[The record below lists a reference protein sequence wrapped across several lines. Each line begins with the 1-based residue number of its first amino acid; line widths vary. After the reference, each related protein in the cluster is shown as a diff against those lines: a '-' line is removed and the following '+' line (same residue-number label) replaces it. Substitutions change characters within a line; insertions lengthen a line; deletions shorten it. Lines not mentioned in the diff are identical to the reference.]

1 MYNFM
6 RTLGD
11 ITNDFLASY
20 DMDGCLKIIE
30 SFEDDMYAKKTL
42 KMLHT
47 HIFCKND
54 FKNGKYLALDIGGT
68 NVRVSLYEVNSKVT
82 LKEMR
87 KFALRGDGFD
97 YTTSE
102 YSLCDI
108 FEMVAD
114 KIEEIIEPGEKY
126 LLGHTFSFAI
136 DSKSKNSA
144 KTLSFS
150 KGFAWHDAI
159 GIDVNE
165 CLKKVLNKRG
175 LNVEPVAILNDTT
188 STLLAGFM
196 EDRNTNIACILGT
209 GHNMCFIDSN
219 GEVINTES
227 GGFNSSAI
235 PLTEY
240 DKKFLT
246 EIPNERE
253 CLLEALVAGKNAT
266 KLVKVVF
273 DSLVEEGEIK
283 QTPEITPMMMS
294 QSIEHEIDTLDMRQ
308 NLALFEVSKAIY
320 HRAAYLIACE
330 IVAVFSY
337 LGVTKGSYTIAFDG
351 TVYEKTPYFQFC
363 LSEELEKLLG
373 EDIKV
378 SHMLVRNGS
387 SVGAVIACAIE
398 S

>member
-1 MYNFM
+1 M

-11 ITNDFLASY
+11 ITNDFLAPY
-20 DMDGCLKIIE
+20 DEKGCEKLIK
-30 SFEDDMYAKKTL
+30 SFEDDMHEKKTL

-47 HIFCKND
+47 YVFCKNA
-54 FKNGKYLALDIGGT
+54 FKNGEYLALDIGGT
-68 NVRVSLYEVNSKVT
+68 NVRVSLYEVNPKVT

-114 KIEEIIEPGEKY
+114 KIEEIIDPGKKY

-144 KTLSFS
+144 KALSFS

-209 GHNMCFIDSN
+209 GHNMCFINSD
-219 GEVINTES
+219 GEAINTES

-240 DKKFLT
+240 DEKFLA

-266 KLVKVVF
+266 KLAKVIF
-273 DSLVEEGEIK
+273 DSLVEEGSIK
-283 QTPEITPMMMS
+283 QTPEITPKMMS
-294 QSIEHEIDTLDMRQ
+294 QVIECEIDTLDMRQ
-308 NLALFEVSKAIY
+308 NLALLEISKALY

-330 IVAVFSY
+330 IAAVFRY
-337 LGVTKGSYTIAFDG
+337 LGVTEGNYTIAFDG

-373 EDIKV
+373 DVKV
-378 SHMLVRNGS
+378 SHMLIKNGS